1 MIPGSYPLSGT
12 GVRVTRRWC
21 PICHLEVDVHQEHD
35 LVPVCP
41 VAYPH
46 VPGLF
51 VHATCL
57 RTERSRDA
65 YLVRDQPR
73 NLFIGR

>member
-1 MIPGSYPLSGT
+1 
-12 GVRVTRRWC
+12 
-21 PICHLEVDVHQEHD
+21 VDVHQEHD